1 MNSLNSTNLLN
12 EVAINT
18 VDTSYA
24 ISNKIYI
31 ICQVIVLILTI
42 ILIYNFLRNTF
53 KLQK

>member
-12 EVAINT
+12 EVVVNT
-18 VDTSYA
+18 VDASYA
-24 ISNKIYI
+24 TSNKIYI